1 MLAELFLQ
9 TALTFLSR
17 EVPRWSRENHCYSCH
32 NNGDAARALYL
43 ARARGY
49 AISAEALT
57 DTEAQRKM
65 LGIAEGYDR
74 LAQRAQERAEAKAS
88 REPAPPG

>member
-1 MLAELFLQ
+1 MGKSIIDDAKHWRERAE
-9 TALTFLSR
+9 
-17 EVPRWSRENHCYSCH
+17 EV
-32 NNGDAARALYL
+32 RAV
-43 ARARGY
+43 
-49 AISAEALT
+49 AEALT